1 MNNADFRQMEKDV
14 VISWFGCSC
23 KLEFN
28 SKVEFTSL
36 YTNYLS
42 YCELNKVQVMSKKM
56 FSILLREYLLE
67 YILDGSVKFKPS
79 VKNLYKGI
87 ILRNIIE
94 V

>member
-1 MNNADFRQMEKDV
+1 MEKDV
-14 VISWFGCSC
+14 LISWFGYSC

-36 YTNYLS
+36 YTNYLG
-42 YCELNKVQVMSKKM
+42 YCELNRVQVMSKKM

-67 YILDGSVKFKPS
+67 YIIDGSVKVKPS
-79 VKNLYKGI
+79 VKNFYKGI
-87 ILRNIIE
+87 KLCEIIE